1 MRQLGAGLLTSQVT
15 RPKVSRSSLRDHGL
29 ETCGQDLCG
38 VRRPAHSKMRI
49 DMRTLLVLSVVLV
62 HASVADAADEPRV
75 SFEKDI
81 RPLLSDRCFQCH
93 GPDEKKREADL
104 RLDRKEA
111 AFAETD
117 GEAAIVAGDLEASS
131 VWQRIVTDDPDLRM
145 PPADS
150 GKTLDA
156 AERDLIRR
164 WIEQGADWV
173 EQWSFVP
180 PLKAEL
186 PDVALVDG
194 LVWPSN
200 EIDLFV
206 LAKLQSEGL
215 QPSKEASK
223 QTLIRRLSFDL
234 IGLPPTWDEV
244 QEFVNDDS
252 SDAYEKLVDRLLKSP
267 HFGER
272 MAMVWLDAARY
283 SDTDGYQGDGTRT
296 NWPWRDWVID
306 AYNRDMPFDQF
317 TIEQFAGDLLPNA
330 TPEQQLATCFHRNH
344 MTNGEGGRDP
354 EESRVDYVIDRLN
367 TLGTVWL
374 GLTLHCCQ
382 CHSHKYDPVS
392 QSEYYQL
399 SAFFNSIDEDG
410 RAGLGRAKPYLKY
423 KSPYAAPSVESSTRL
438 VESRKAELTAVRAN
452 AEQDFGAWLAE
463 QRELIEKAGS
473 FSAWQTLVADD
484 LSTTDGTQLA
494 QQDDGVVVASGPNPR
509 HEDYRIVASNPLGD
523 ANRKLTGLK
532 LEVLPHESHTND
544 GLSRSENGDVILTN
558 LKVSVRS
565 RGGSIVREIPI
576 KSAVANYSAKKA
588 ASKAY
593 GPISDVLDDDP
604 RTGWTTRGSDV
615 KEAKVAVFAF
625 EEPISVGPNDELL
638 VELRHRSLDGQ
649 HNIGR
654 FRLSV
659 SRWPGPT
666 VRSVSASALE
676 DFAALDDLSEAALN
690 GDLRKRLLD
699 QFFAGRSDVL
709 AAEAA
714 LSRANSQL
722 GEMKKAAGD
731 QSVMVLAER
740 KDKRQSHVLIR
751 GAWDK
756 KGDEVSY
763 GVPQSVLAWSAEA
776 LNDKPTRLD
785 LAKWLVDR
793 RNPLTA
799 RVTINRYWQMIF
811 GDGLV
816 RTPEDF
822 GAQGEPPTHPQLLDW
837 LAVEFVDS
845 GWDVKNILKLIVT
858 SATYRQ
864 SSAVSTELLARDP
877 ENRLLAHAPRYRLPA
892 WTIRDGAL
900 RSSGLLHN
908 QVGGPPVYPYQPPG
922 IWAENTMGRFH
933 YQPTEGP
940 DQFRRTVYAFWRRSV
955 APTFLFDSAQRRI
968 CQIKVSRTN
977 TPLQALTLLNDRTI
991 REASI
996 RLAEQA
1002 CSSASSPSDRIAFLV
1017 HAILTREPSAAESS
1031 LLDQELTQAT
1041 EFFAAN
1047 PEAAARFAQREG
1059 VSVSAEETDQ
1069 RQAAVAAASVVASTL
1084 LNLDEAITRE

>member
-1 MRQLGAGLLTSQVT
+1 MLVNNA
-15 RPKVSRSSLRDHGL
+15 
-29 ETCGQDLCG
+29 
-38 VRRPAHSKMRI
+38 
-49 DMRTLLVLSVVLV
+49 MRTLLLLSAVLLPVSV
-62 HASVADAADEPRV
+62 SNAADEPRV

-81 RPLLSDRCFQCH
+81 RPLLSDRCFHCH
-93 GPDEKKREADL
+93 GPDEKTREADL

-111 AFAETD
+111 AFATTD
-117 GEAAIVAGDLEASS
+117 GQAAIVPGNLKASS
-131 VWQRIVTDDPDLRM
+131 VWQRVGTDDADLRM
-145 PPADS
+145 PPVDS
-150 GKTLDA
+150 GKTLNA

-164 WIEQGADWV
+164 WIEQGANWV
-173 EQWSFVP
+173 EHWSFVP
-180 PLKAEL
+180 PQKVEL

-194 LVWPSN
+194 LVWRRN

-215 QPSKEASK
+215 QPSTEASK

-252 SDAYEKLVDRLLKSP
+252 PDAYEKLVDRLLDSS

-306 AYNRDMPFDQF
+306 AYNRDTPFDQF

-374 GLTLHCCQ
+374 GLTLNCCQ

-392 QSEYYQL
+392 QHEYYQL

-423 KSPYAAPSVESSTRL
+423 KSPYAAASVESSSQL
-438 VESRKAELTAVRAN
+438 VETRKAELAAVRTN
-452 AEQDFGAWLAE
+452 AEQDFDAWLAE
-463 QRELIEKAGS
+463 QREAIEKAGS
-473 FSAWQTLVADD
+473 FSAWRTLVADD

-494 QQDDGVVVASGPNPR
+494 QQDDGVVVASGANPR
-509 HEDYRIVASNPLGD
+509 HEDYRIAAANPLSD
-523 ANRKLTGLK
+523 ANQKLTGLK
-532 LEVLPHESHTND
+532 LEVLPHESHTNG
-544 GLSRSENGDVILTN
+544 GLSRSETGDVILTN

-576 KSAVANYSAKKA
+576 RSAVANYSAKKA

-593 GPISDVLDDDP
+593 GPITDVLDDDP

-615 KEAKVAVFAF
+615 NEAKVAVFAF

-638 VELRHRSLDGQ
+638 IELRHRSLDGR

-676 DFAALDDLSEAALN
+676 DFAALDDRSESALTS
-690 GDLRKRLLD
+690 DLRKRLLD
-699 QFFAGRSDVL
+699 QFFAGRADVL
-709 AAEAA
+709 AAEDAVA
-714 LSRANSQL
+714 LANSQL
-722 GEMKKAAGD
+722 SAMKKAAGE

-740 KDKRQSHVLIR
+740 KDKRKSHVLIR

-756 KGDEVSY
+756 PGDEVSY
-763 GVPQSVLAWSAEA
+763 GVPQSVLAWSAPTASIENA
-776 LNDKPTRLD
+776 DKAAQPTRLD

-837 LAVEFVDS
+837 LAVEFMDS
-845 GWDVKNILKLIVT
+845 GWDVKHILKQIVT

-864 SSAVSTELLARDP
+864 SSAVSSELLARDP

-892 WTIRDGAL
+892 WTIRDAAL

-996 RLAEQA
+996 RLAELA
-1002 CSSASSPSDRIAFLV
+1002 CETASSPADRVEFLV

-1031 LLDQELTQAT
+1031 LLAQELKQAA

-1047 PEAAARFAQREG
+1047 PEAAARFLQRED
-1059 VSVSAEETDQ
+1059 VLTATNSTEQRPTDI
-1069 RQAAVAAASVVASTL
+1069 AATSIVASTL

>member
-1 MRQLGAGLLTSQVT
+1 
-15 RPKVSRSSLRDHGL
+15 
-29 ETCGQDLCG
+29 
-38 VRRPAHSKMRI
+38 
-49 DMRTLLVLSVVLV
+49 MRTLLLLSVVLLP
-62 HASVADAADEPRV
+62 ASLANAADEPRV

-111 AFAETD
+111 AFAQTD
-117 GEAAIVAGDLEASS
+117 GEAAIVAGDLKASS

-173 EQWSFVP
+173 EQWSLVP
-180 PLKAEL
+180 PRKAEL
-186 PDVALVDG
+186 PEVTAIDG
-194 LVWPSN
+194 KTWPRN
-200 EIDLFV
+200 AIDHFV
-206 LAKLQSEGL
+206 LAKLQSEAL

-234 IGLPPTWDEV
+234 IGLPPTWDDV

-252 SDAYEKLVDRLLKSP
+252 PDAYEKLVDRLLKSP

-306 AYNRDMPFDQF
+306 AYNRDTPFDQF

-374 GLTLHCCQ
+374 GLTLNCCQ

-410 RAGLGRAKPYLKY
+410 RAGLGAAKPYLKY
-423 KSPYAAPSVESSTRL
+423 KSPYAAASVESSTQL
-438 VESRKAELTAVRAN
+438 VESRKAQLAAVRAN
-452 AEQDFGAWLAE
+452 AEQDFGAWLVE
-463 QRELIEKAGS
+463 QRESIEKAGR
-473 FSAWQTLVADD
+473 FSAWQTLIADD

-494 QQDDGVVVASGPNPR
+494 QLNDGVVVASGPNPR

-532 LEVLPHESHTND
+532 LEVLSHESHTNG
-544 GLSRSENGDVILTN
+544 GLSRSETGDVILTN

-565 RGGSIVREIPI
+565 RGGSIVREISI
-576 KSAVANYSAKKA
+576 KSAVSNYSAKKES
-588 ASKAY
+588 SKAY
-593 GPISDVLDDDP
+593 GPIADVLDDDP

-638 VELRHRSLDGQ
+638 IELRHRSLDGQ

-659 SRWPGPT
+659 SRWPGPA
-666 VRSVSASALE
+666 VQSVESSALE
-676 DFAALDDLSEAALN
+676 EFAVLDDRSELALKS
-690 GDLRKRLLD
+690 DLRKRLLD
-699 QFFAGRSDVL
+699 QFFAGRPDVL
-709 AAEAA
+709 AAESAV
-714 LSRANSQL
+714 SRANSQL
-722 GEMKKAAGD
+722 GEMKKAAGE

-740 KDKRQSHVLIR
+740 KEKRASHVLIR

-756 KGDEVSY
+756 PGDEVSY
-763 GVPQSVLAWSAEA
+763 GVPQSVLALSAPAASDENA
-776 LNDKPTRLD
+776 DKAMQPTRLD

-799 RVTINRYWQMIF
+799 RVAINRYWQMIF

-845 GWDVKNILKLIVT
+845 GWDVKHVLKLIVT

-864 SSAVSTELLARDP
+864 SSAVSSELLARDP
-877 ENRLLAHAPRYRLPA
+877 ENRLLAHAPRYRLAA

-955 APTFLFDSAQRRI
+955 APTFLFDSAQRRT
-968 CQIKVSRTN
+968 CEVKVSRTN

-1002 CSSASSPSDRIAFLV
+1002 CETASSPTDRVAFLV
-1017 HAILTREPSAAESS
+1017 HTILTREPSAAESS
-1031 LLDQELTQAT
+1031 LLGKELTQAA

-1047 PEAAARFAQREG
+1047 PEAAARFSQHEN
-1059 VSVSAEETDQ
+1059 VSTATEQ
-1069 RQAAVAAASVVASTL
+1069 QQADIAATSVVASTL

>member
-1 MRQLGAGLLTSQVT
+1 MKCVLPVFAALLSCAAVAG
-15 RPKVSRSSLRDHGL
+15 
-29 ETCGQDLCG
+29 
-38 VRRPAHSKMRI
+38 
-49 DMRTLLVLSVVLV
+49 
-62 HASVADAADEPRV
+62 AADPRPV
-75 SFEKDI
+75 NFETDI
-81 RPLLSDRCFQCH
+81 RPLLSDRCFHCH
-93 GPDEKKREADL
+93 GPDEKTREAEL

-111 AFAETD
+111 ALATRD
-117 GEAAIVAGDLEASS
+117 GDAAIVPGQPDASS
-131 VWQRIVTDDPDLRM
+131 VWQRISTDDPDLQM

-150 GKTLDA
+150 GKMLSET
-156 AERDLIRR
+156 ERELIRR
-164 WIEQGADWV
+164 WIEQGADWTEHWAFMPPRKAALPQV
-173 EQWSFVP
+173 EP
-180 PLKAEL
+180 
-186 PDVALVDG
+186 VAG
-194 LVWPSN
+194 EAWPRN
-200 EIDLFV
+200 AIDHFV

-215 QPSKEASK
+215 TPSPEAAK
-223 QTLIRRLSFDL
+223 ATLARRMSLDL
-234 IGLPPTWDEV
+234 IGLPPTWEEV
-244 QEFVNDDS
+244 QQFVQDES
-252 SDAYEKLVDRLLKSP
+252 PDAYDTLVDRLLQSP

-330 TPEQQLATCFHRNH
+330 TSEQQLATCFHRNH

-354 EESRVDYVIDRLN
+354 EESRIDYVIDRLN

-374 GLTLHCCQ
+374 GLTLNCCQ
-382 CHSHKYDPVS
+382 CHSHKYDPIS

-423 KSPYAAPSVESSTRL
+423 KSPYATASVESSSQL
-438 VESRKAELTAVRAN
+438 VERRKTELASVRAA
-452 AEQDFGAWLAE
+452 AEQDFSAWLAE
-463 QRELIEKAGS
+463 RREQIDNAGT
-473 FSAWQTLVADD
+473 FSAWQTLMADD

-509 HEDYRIVASNPLGD
+509 HEDYRIVAANPLD
-523 ANRKLTGLK
+523 ASSRKLTGLK
-532 LEVLPHESHTND
+532 LEVLPHESHTNG
-544 GLSRSENGDVILTN
+544 GLSRSETGDVILTN

-565 RGGSIVREIPI
+565 RGGSLVREIPI
-576 KSAVANYSAKKA
+576 RSGVANYSAKKE

-593 GPISDVLDDDP
+593 GPIADVLDDDP

-615 KEAKVAVFAF
+615 TEPKIAVFAF
-625 EEPISVGPNDELL
+625 ESAIEVGSDDELL
-638 VELRHRSLDGQ
+638 IELRHRSLDGQ

-659 SRWPGPT
+659 SQWPGPT
-666 VRSVSASALE
+666 VRSVDASP
-676 DFAALDDLSEAALN
+676 LDDLAARDDRSEAALP
-690 GDLRKRLLD
+690 GDLRKRLLE
-699 QFFAGRSDVL
+699 QFLAGRSDVL

-714 LSRANSQL
+714 LSRSNSQL
-722 GEMKKAAGD
+722 NEMKKAAGE

-740 KDKRQSHVLIR
+740 NEKRASHVLIR

-756 KGDEVSY
+756 PGDEVSY
-763 GVPQSVLAWSAEA
+763 GVPQSVLAWSASTVSDESA
-776 LNDKPTRLD
+776 DKATQPTRLD

-845 GWDVKNILKLIVT
+845 GWDVKHILKLIVT

-864 SSAVSTELLARDP
+864 SSAVSSELLARDP

-996 RLAEQA
+996 RLAEQV
-1002 CSSASSPSDRIAFLV
+1002 CETASSPTDRVAFLV

-1031 LLDQELTQAT
+1031 LLGQELTQAT
-1041 EFFAAN
+1041 EFFVAN
-1047 PEAAARFAQREG
+1047 PEAAARFAQRE
-1059 VSVSAEETDQ
+1059 SVSTATNSPEQQQVDI
-1069 RQAAVAAASVVASTL
+1069 AAASVVASTL

>member
-1 MRQLGAGLLTSQVT
+1 
-15 RPKVSRSSLRDHGL
+15 
-29 ETCGQDLCG
+29 
-38 VRRPAHSKMRI
+38 
-49 DMRTLLVLSVVLV
+49 MRTLLILSVVLV
-62 HASVADAADEPRV
+62 SAPVANAADAPPV

-81 RPLLSDRCFQCH
+81 RPLLSDRCFHCH
-93 GPDEKKREADL
+93 GPDEKTREADL

-111 AFAETD
+111 AFAAED
-117 GEAAIVAGDLEASS
+117 GEAAIVAGNLKAST
-131 VWQRIVTDDPDLRM
+131 VWQRISTDDADLRM

-150 GKTLDA
+150 GKTLNA
-156 AERDLIRR
+156 TERDLIRR
-164 WIEQGADWV
+164 WIEQGADWN
-173 EQWSFVP
+173 EHWSFVSP
-180 PLKAEL
+180 KKAEL
-186 PDVALVDG
+186 PNVSLVG
-194 LVWPSN
+194 GIVWPRN

-206 LAKLQSEGL
+206 LAKLQNEKL
-215 QPSKEASK
+215 RPSKEASRE
-223 QTLIRRLSFDL
+223 TLLRRLSFDL

-244 QEFVNDDS
+244 QSFVNDDS
-252 SDAYEKLVDRLLKSP
+252 PDAYEKLVDRLLKSQ

-317 TIEQFAGDLLPNA
+317 TIEQFAGDMLPDA
-330 TPEQQLATCFHRNH
+330 TAEQKLATCFHRNH

-354 EESRVDYVIDRLN
+354 EESRIDYVIDRLN

-374 GLTLHCCQ
+374 GLTLNCCQ

-392 QSEYYQL
+392 QHEYYQL
-399 SAFFNSIDEDG
+399 SSFFNSIDEDG
-410 RAGLGRAKPYLKY
+410 RAGLGRAKPYLKF
-423 KSPYAAPSVESSTRL
+423 KSPYAAASVESSSKL
-438 VESRKAELTAVRAN
+438 VETRKTELAAVRAS
-452 AEQDFGAWLAE
+452 AEKDFSAWLTE
-463 QRELIEKAGS
+463 QRESIEKADS
-473 FSAWQTLVADD
+473 FSAWQTLVADN

-509 HEDYRIVASNPLGD
+509 HEDYRIVAPNPLGKSSP
-523 ANRKLTGLK
+523 ALTGLK
-532 LEVLPHESHTND
+532 LEVLPHESHTNG
-544 GLSRSENGDVILTN
+544 GLSRSASGDVILTN

-615 KEAKVAVFAF
+615 KEPKVAVFAF
-625 EEPISVGPNDELL
+625 EESIIVGSNDELL
-638 VELRHRSLDGQ
+638 IELRHRSLDGN

-654 FRLSV
+654 FRLSI

-666 VRSVSASALE
+666 VRSISASALE
-676 DFAALDDLSEAALN
+676 DFAVLDDRSESALK
-690 GDLRKRLLD
+690 GDLRKRLLS

-714 LSRANSQL
+714 VSRANSQL
-722 GEMKKAAGD
+722 GAMKKAAGD
-731 QSVMVLAER
+731 VSVMVLAER
-740 KDKRQSHVLIR
+740 KDKRKSHVLIR

-763 GVPQSVLAWSAEA
+763 GVPQSVLAWSAPTDS
-776 LNDKPTRLD
+776 DKKEDKATPTRLD
-785 LAKWLVDR
+785 LARWLVDR

-799 RVTINRYWQMIF
+799 RVTINRYWQMLF

-837 LAVEFVDS
+837 LAVKFMDT
-845 GWDVKNILKLIVT
+845 GWNVKHILKLIVT
-858 SATYRQ
+858 STTYRQ
-864 SSAVSTELLARDP
+864 SSAVSSELLARDP
-877 ENRLLAHAPRYRLPA
+877 ENRLLARASRYRLPA
-892 WTIRDGAL
+892 WTIRDSAL
-900 RSSGLLHN
+900 RSSGLLHT

-1002 CSSASSPSDRIAFLV
+1002 CETALSPDDRVAFLV
-1017 HAILTREPSAAESS
+1017 HNILTREPTETELS
-1031 LLDQELTQAT
+1031 LLGKELAQANG
-1041 EFFAAN
+1041 FFAEN
-1047 PEAAARFAQREG
+1047 PDAASRFTKLAD
-1059 VSVSAEETDQ
+1059 SASSSTSDKK
-1069 RQAAVAAASVVASTL
+1069 RQAEIAAASVVASTL

>member
-1 MRQLGAGLLTSQVT
+1 M
-15 RPKVSRSSLRDHGL
+15 K
-29 ETCGQDLCG
+29 
-38 VRRPAHSKMRI
+38 
-49 DMRTLLVLSVVLV
+49 TLLILTAVLVPVSVVR
-62 HASVADAADEPRV
+62 SADGPRV
-75 SFEKDI
+75 SFEKEI
-81 RPLLSDRCFQCH
+81 RPLLSDRCFHCH
-93 GPDEKKREADL
+93 GPDENTREADL

-117 GEAAIVAGDLEASS
+117 GAAAIVPGDLAASS
-131 VWQRIVTDDPDLRM
+131 VWQRISTDDPDLRM
-145 PPADS
+145 PPATS
-150 GKTLDA
+150 GKSLDA
-156 AERDLIRR
+156 AQRDLIRR
-164 WIEQGADWV
+164 WIGQGADWG

-180 PLKAEL
+180 PRKSEL
-186 PDVALVDG
+186 PEVAAVDG
-194 LVWPSN
+194 RVWPRN
-200 EIDLFV
+200 AIDHFV
-206 LAKLQSEGL
+206 LAKLQSEAVP
-215 QPSKEASK
+215 PSMEASK

-234 IGLPPTWDEV
+234 IGLPPTWDDV
-244 QEFVNDDS
+244 QQFVNDDAP
-252 SDAYEKLVDRLLKSP
+252 DAYEKLVDRLLKSP

-354 EESRVDYVIDRLN
+354 EESRIDYVIDRLN

-374 GLTLHCCQ
+374 GLTLSCCQ

-392 QSEYYQL
+392 QHEYYQL

-423 KSPYAAPSVESSTRL
+423 RSPYAAASVESSSKL
-438 VESRKAELTAVRAN
+438 VETRKAELAAVRAK
-452 AEQDFGAWLAE
+452 AERDFSEWLAG
-463 QRELIEKAGS
+463 QRESIEKDGH
-473 FSAWQTLVADD
+473 FSAWRTLVANA
-484 LSTTDGTQLA
+484 LSTTDGTRLV
-494 QQDDGVVVASGPNPR
+494 QQDDGVIVASGPNPR
-509 HEDYRIVASNPLGD
+509 HEDYRVVASNPLDGL
-523 ANRKLTGLK
+523 NQKLTGLK
-532 LEVLPHESHTND
+532 LEVLPHSSHTNG
-544 GLSRSENGDVILTN
+544 GLSRSETGDVILTN
-558 LKVSVRS
+558 FKVSVRS
-565 RGGSIVREIPI
+565 RSGSLVREIPI
-576 KSAVANYSAKKA
+576 GSAVANYSAKKE

-593 GPISDVLDDDP
+593 GPIADVLDDDP

-615 KEAKVAVFAF
+615 KQARVAVFAF
-625 EEPISVGPNDELL
+625 EDPISVGSNDELL
-638 VELRHRSLDGQ
+638 IELRHRSLDGQ

-666 VRSVSASALE
+666 VRSVESSALDE
-676 DFAALDDLSEAALN
+676 FAALTDRGESALN
-690 GDLRKRLLD
+690 GDLRKRLLE
-699 QFFAGRSDVL
+699 QFLAGRADVQ
-709 AAEAA
+709 AAEEA
-714 LSRANSQL
+714 LARANSQL
-722 GEMKKAAGD
+722 GDMKKAAGE

-740 KDKRQSHVLIR
+740 AEKRRSHVLIR

-756 KGDEVSY
+756 PGDEVSY
-763 GVPQSVLAWSAEA
+763 GVPQSVLAWTPSTTISDDGNGSGGGQGGPAA
-776 LNDKPTRLD
+776 PTRLD

-837 LAVEFVDS
+837 LAVEFVEC
-845 GWDVKNILKLIVT
+845 GWNVKHVLKLIVM

-864 SSAVSTELLARDP
+864 SSAVSAELLARDP
-877 ENRLLAHAPRYRLPA
+877 ENRLLARAPRYRLPA

-900 RSSGLLHN
+900 RSSGLLHA
-908 QVGGPPVYPYQPPG
+908 QIGGPPVYPYQPPG

-977 TPLQALTLLNDRTI
+977 TPLQALTLLNDRTN

-1002 CSSASSPSDRIAFLV
+1002 CETGLSPTDRIEYLV
-1017 HAILTREPSAAESS
+1017 QTILTREPSSAESS
-1031 LLDQELTQAT
+1031 LLARKLTQAA

-1047 PEAAARFAQREG
+1047 LEAAARFSQREND
-1059 VSVSAEETDQ
+1059 SIRPKPDNQ
-1069 RQAAVAAASVVASTL
+1069 WQADVAAATVVASTL
-1084 LNLDEAITRE
+1084 LNLDEALTRE